1 MKVAEP
7 QGTDNLAQVSA
18 CQDLTAEAHRSVQAR
33 FPGIH
38 VVSPVQ
44 AWAYLE
50 DFVTGIKAYEQ
61 LERPTAQDDRWL
73 GVCLYQQMRDMQAL
87 EALYRA
93 VARGEEAA
101 RINLAHLLRFLERS
115 DEAIQE
121 LRAVRFETLSPYD
134 QVFFLRVN
142 SIHEEYNGSLREALR
157 LAEEAWKRVQGLHEF
172 SLLAPSVLAQLA
184 VLHSR
189 IGRAQRALWFLD
201 RGLQTTD
208 GLEQMKVRLRRG
220 AVLNA
225 LGRHQEAEAELESLG
240 RLGLPQNYAA
250 ESSVVFGDICWARGE
265 LREAVKHFER
275 AVQRSVDLQI
285 TYEEFLSRLALASL
299 HSALNDRTTAV
310 SSLSRAQA
318 LIFDKSDRLA
328 YRFREIGLR
337 LRLGEYTPEHALK
350 EYGALD
356 GEFGTMGLLQEQG
369 YVKLHTAAL
378 LLKLDSRRSGAVL
391 DELQSLCV
399 TLQNHA
405 FLAKEWA
412 LLPELRREAK
422 RTHPELL
429 GELSDILEVR
439 SLGEEGLY
447 FAGERITIPL
457 RRLVEVVAYFLEY
470 KVVSLTKL
478 LADVFPDEKPR
489 SAKSYFH
496 QCRHQLKEYLP
507 TVQIEF
513 DREAR
518 MYRLRSQIDIV
529 WDVAEVRAGRR
540 EGSFGLFLPSSGNDW
555 ALMLDHGLDRFR
567 DGSGAE
573 VPASTLP
580 RLGTSPAGGRGDYRP
595 ARET

>member
-1 MKVAEP
+1 
-7 QGTDNLAQVSA
+7 
-18 CQDLTAEAHRSVQAR
+18 
-33 FPGIH
+33 
-38 VVSPVQ
+38 
-44 AWAYLE
+44 
-50 DFVTGIKAYEQ
+50 
-61 LERPTAQDDRWL
+61 
-73 GVCLYQQMRDMQAL
+73 LYQQMRDMQAL

-121 LRAVRFETLSPYD
+121 LRAIRFETLSPYD

-157 LAEEAWKRVQGLHEF
+157 LAEEAWKRVQGLPEF

-220 AVLNA
+220 AVLNT
-225 LGRHQEAEAELESLG
+225 LGRHKEAQAELESLG
-240 RLGLPQNYAA
+240 QLGLPQNYAA
-250 ESSVVFGDICWARGE
+250 ESSMVFGDICWARGE
-265 LREAVKHFER
+265 LRDAVGHFEL
-275 AVQRSVDLQI
+275 AVQRSVALQI

-299 HSALNDRTTAV
+299 HSTLNNRTTAV

-507 TVQIEF
+507 SVQIEF

-540 EGSFGLFLPSSGNDW
+540 EGGFGLFLPSSGNDW

-567 DGSGAE
+567 EGSGE
-573 VPASTLP
+573 VPESIAS
-580 RLGTSPAGGRGDYRP
+580 RLGTSPHGGRGDFSS
-595 ARET
+595 AHET

>member
-1 MKVAEP
+1 MLP
-7 QGTDNLAQVSA
+7 GTESLITPRLN
-18 CQDLTAEAHRSVQAR
+18 QDLAAEAYRLVQAR
-33 FPGIH
+33 FPGVH

-50 DFVTGIKAYEQ
+50 GFVTGIEAYEQ
-61 LERPTAQDDRWL
+61 LDRPTAQDDRWL

-101 RINLAHLLRFLERS
+101 RINLAHLLRFLERG

-121 LRAVRFETLSPYD
+121 LRAVHFETLNLYD

-157 LAEEAWKRVQGLHEF
+157 LAEAAWKRVQGLPEF

-184 VLHSR
+184 VIHSR

-208 GLEQMKVRLRRG
+208 GLEQMKVRLRRV

-225 LGRHQEAEAELESLG
+225 LGRHLEAEAELESLRRVG
-240 RLGLPQNYAA
+240 IPQIYDA
-250 ESSVVFGDICWARGE
+250 ESSMLFGDIYWARGE
-265 LREAVKHFER
+265 LEKAVGHFER
-275 AVQRSVDLQI
+275 AVDQSVELQI

-299 HSALNDRTTAV
+299 HSALNNQTTAV

-337 LRLGEYTPEHALK
+337 VRSGEYTPEHALK

-369 YVKLHTAAL
+369 YVKLHTAGL
-378 LLKLDSRRSGAVL
+378 LLKLDSRRSKPVL

-412 LLPELRREAK
+412 LLPELRRQAK

-470 KVVSLTKL
+470 KVVSLTRL
-478 LADVFPDEKPR
+478 LAEVFPDEKPR

-518 MYRLRSQIDIV
+518 MYRLRSQVDIV

-540 EGSFGLFLPSSGNDW
+540 EGGFGLFLPGSGNDW

-567 DGSGAE
+567 DGSREELTA
-573 VPASTLP
+573 AMT
-580 RLGTSPAGGRGDYRP
+580 
-595 ARET
+595 AR

>member
-1 MKVAEP
+1 VEAVALIQE
-7 QGTDNLAQVSA
+7 
-18 CQDLTAEAHRSVQAR
+18 QDTPIREHLILDVESQVQALY
-33 FPGIH
+33 PEITLE
-38 VVSPVQ
+38 SPVQ
-44 AWAYLE
+44 GWAYLDRFE
-50 DFVTGIKAYEQ
+50 AGIGVYE
-61 LERPTAQDDRWL
+61 RIPNPTATDDRWL
-73 GVCLYQQMRDMQAL
+73 GVCHFQLLDDMRAL
-87 EALYRA
+87 EAFFRA
-93 VARGEEAA
+93 VARGETAA
-101 RINLAHLLRFLERS
+101 KINLAHLLRFLERG
-115 DEAIQE
+115 DEAAQE
-121 LRAVRFETLSPYD
+121 LRPIRVSDLSLYD
-134 QVFFLRVN
+134 RVFLLRVT
-142 SIHEEYNGSLREALR
+142 SLDEENNGNLREALKS
-157 LAEEAWKRVQGLHEF
+157 AEDAWKLVQGLPEF
-172 SLLAPSVLAQLA
+172 GLLAPQILAQLGI
-184 VLHSR
+184 LHGR
-189 IGRAQRALWFLD
+189 IGRSQRALWFLE
-201 RGLQTTD
+201 RGLQITK
-208 GLEQMKVRLRRG
+208 GLELKKVQLRRVP
-220 AVLNA
+220 VLT
-225 LGRHQEAEAELESLG
+225 SLG
-240 RLGLPQNYAA
+240 RLHEAEVELDALSKAGLPDSFTA
-250 ESSVVFGDICWARGE
+250 EIDLLSGDLSWAMSR
-265 LREAVKHFER
+265 LER
-275 AVQRSVDLQI
+275 AKLNYERCLRSSYRLHV
-285 TYEEFLSRLALASL
+285 TFEELLARLSLVALSSTSKEE
-299 HSALNDRTTAV
+299 HSSAV
-310 SSLSRAQA
+310 EHLSRAQS
-318 LIFDKSDRLA
+318 LVSDKSDRLA

-378 LLKLDSRRSGAVL
+378 LLKLDLRRSEAVL

-399 TLQNHA
+399 ILQNHA

-412 LLPELRREAK
+412 LLPELRRQAK

-540 EGSFGLFLPSSGNDW
+540 EGGFGLFLPSSGNDW

-567 DGSGAE
+567 DGTRDELTDA
-573 VPASTLP
+573 T
-580 RLGTSPAGGRGDYRP
+580 T
-595 ARET
+595 AR

>member
-1 MKVAEP
+1 MA
-7 QGTDNLAQVSA
+7 
-18 CQDLTAEAHRSVQAR
+18 RAR
-33 FPGIH
+33 FPGIE
-38 VVSPVQ
+38 VESPIQ

-50 DFVTGIKAYEQ
+50 EFGAGIRAYEQ
-61 LERPTAQDDRWL
+61 LVAPSPRDDRWL

-101 RINLAHLLRFLERS
+101 RINLAHLLRFLERGE
-115 DEAIQE
+115 EALQE
-121 LRAVRFETLSPYD
+121 LQAVRFSSLSPYD
-134 QVFFLRVN
+134 KVLFLRVY
-142 SIHEEYNGSLREALR
+142 SLHEENNGSLREALR
-157 LAEEAWKRVQGLHEF
+157 LAEEAWKRVQGLPEF

-184 VLHSR
+184 ILHSR

-208 GLEQMKVRLRRG
+208 GLEQIKVRLRRG
-220 AVLNA
+220 AVLNT
-225 LGRHQEAEAELESLG
+225 LGRHLEAEAELDSLKQ
-240 RLGLPQNYAA
+240 LGLPSNFDA
-250 ESSVVFGDICWARGE
+250 ESKMLYGDIYWARG
-265 LREAVKHFER
+265 LLDSAVSYFEE
-275 AVQRSVDLQI
+275 AVQRSVELQV

-299 HSALNDRTTAV
+299 YGALKGRIKAM

-337 LRLGEYTPEHALK
+337 LHSQEYTPEHAFK
-350 EYGALD
+350 EYEALD
-356 GEFGTMGLLQEQG
+356 AEFGTMGLLQEQG
-369 YVKLHTAAL
+369 FVKLHTAGL
-378 LLKLDSRRSGAVL
+378 LQRLDPRRSSMVL
-391 DELQSLCV
+391 DELQGLCV
-399 TLQNHA
+399 MLQNHA

-412 LLPELRREAK
+412 LLPELRREAM

-429 GELSDILEVR
+429 GGQSDILEIR

-447 FAGERITIPL
+447 YAGERLAIPL
-457 RRLVEVVAYFLEY
+457 RRLVEVVTYFLEY
-470 KVVSLTKL
+470 KAVSLTKL

-540 EGSFGLFLPSSGNDW
+540 GGDFGLFLPGSGNDW

-567 DGSGAE
+567 TETPVRD
-573 VPASTLP
+573 
-580 RLGTSPAGGRGDYRP
+580 
-595 ARET
+595 REAVLSR